1 MTNSNQPTQPTNI
14 TDDGAPG
21 TGLGARVRQW
31 ATSVRWYTRE
41 LMGDAT
47 YDNYV
52 RHQRINHPD
61 APVLTEKEFWK
72 AHYAHQDANP
82 NMRCC

>member
-47 YDNYV
+47 
-52 RHQRINHPD
+52 
-61 APVLTEKEFWK
+61 
-72 AHYAHQDANP
+72 
-82 NMRCC
+82 